1 LTLNRLCGS
10 GMQAVV
16 SAAQSIMLNESEI
29 ALAGGSENMSMAPH
43 SDFISRFSGKKLG
56 SLRFEDMLLSAL
68 TDEYSGCGMGVTA
81 ENLAEKYNI
90 SRKQQDEY
98 AFESHQRAAQAIDSG
113 RFKQETIS
121 IDAKQGK
128 ETFSITE
135 DEHVKKETTVD
146 KLASLPTSF
155 KKDGTVTAGNS
166 SGINDGAASVILAST
181 DYINKT
187 QETPLAK
194 IVSWGISG
202 VDPKIMGIGPV
213 PATKIALK
221 RAGLEVKNLDL
232 IEINEAFAAQYL
244 AVEKELELDR
254 NITNINGGA
263 IALGHPVGASGTR
276 ILLTLA
282 YELKKRNLR
291 YGLASLCIG
300 GGQGIAMII
309 ENRSK

>member
-1 LTLNRLCGS
+1 MKNVYILDGARTPFGSFGKSLKNISATEMGYLTAEEAIKKSQVNKKDIDQVVYGNVIHSSTNAPYISRHIALQTGIPESTPSLTLNRLCGS

-128 ETFSITE
+128 ETFSFTE

-146 KLASLPTSF
+146 K
-155 KKDGTVTAGNS
+155 
-166 SGINDGAASVILAST
+166 
-181 DYINKT
+181 
-187 QETPLAK
+187 
-194 IVSWGISG
+194 
-202 VDPKIMGIGPV
+202 
-213 PATKIALK
+213 
-221 RAGLEVKNLDL
+221 
-232 IEINEAFAAQYL
+232 
-244 AVEKELELDR
+244 
-254 NITNINGGA
+254 
-263 IALGHPVGASGTR
+263 
-276 ILLTLA
+276 
-282 YELKKRNLR
+282 
-291 YGLASLCIG
+291 
-300 GGQGIAMII
+300 
-309 ENRSK
+309 